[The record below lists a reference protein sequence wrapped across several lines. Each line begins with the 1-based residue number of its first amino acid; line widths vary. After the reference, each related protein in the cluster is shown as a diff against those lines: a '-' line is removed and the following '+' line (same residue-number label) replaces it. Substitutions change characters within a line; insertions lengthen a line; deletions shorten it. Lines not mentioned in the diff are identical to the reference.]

1 MSGIDHQS
9 EAFVVRGSVRERE
22 TGRPLPDLIV
32 RAFDRDWIADDKVGY
47 SSSNQDGEF
56 EIRFGLE
63 DFQDFIEKRPDL
75 YLRVYDREGTRL
87 DAANAQSEEGAGFP
101 ETEPADARDD
111 AEAPPEEVSGKVVT
125 LDRFR
130 KK

>member
-87 DAANAQSEEGAGFP
+87 LHETTDAIRWNASHNERFDLLI
-101 ETEPADARDD
+101 PARA
-111 AEAPPEEVSGKVVT
+111 
-125 LDRFR
+125 LDPRGQ
-130 KK
+130 